1 MSLIDHLATGTTT
14 IARAWA
20 LTRDDG
26 VELGFTD
33 HDRDLEFE
41 GVSFRADAGL
51 SARAL
56 EQVTGLAV
64 DNSEAVGA
72 LRDAGLREDDI
83 MAGRYDGA
91 GLRIWEVN
99 WAAPEQRRLIF
110 RGSLGEITRAGGAF
124 RAELRGLSEALGQP
138 GGRIYHAAC
147 SASLGDA
154 ACGFDL
160 ATPGYFA
167 EVPLLE
173 ARDGVH
179 LHVAP
184 IESVSPGW
192 FAGGRVIVQSGQAL
206 GLSRHIREDRLVG
219 EARVLT
225 LWDGLRA
232 PLWPGDLLRV
242 EVGCD
247 KQAGTCRMKFDN
259 FLNFRGFPHIPGEDW
274 MTAYPKAGK
283 ANRGGARRSALPL
296 PTPFNP

>member
-1 MSLIDHLATGTTT
+1 MSLLDHLATGGTT

-20 LTRDDG
+20 LIRRDG
-26 VELGFTD
+26 TMFGFTD
-33 HDRDLEFE
+33 HDQDLAFE
-41 GVSFRADAGL
+41 GVTFRADSGL

-72 LRDAGLREDDI
+72 LRDAGLNDADI

-99 WAAPEQRRLIF
+99 WAAPDERRLIF

-160 ATPGYFA
+160 DTPGYFA
-167 EVPLLE
+167 ETPLLD
-173 ARDGVH
+173 AQDGGQLRVGPIDA
-179 LHVAP
+179 VA
-184 IESVSPGW
+184 PGW
-192 FAGGRVIVQSGQAL
+192 FTGGRVIVQSGTAD
-206 GLSRHIREDRLVG
+206 GLIGHIRDDRMTDGL
-219 EARVLT
+219 RVLT
-225 LWDGLRA
+225 LWDSLRA
-232 PLWPGDLLRV
+232 TLAPGDLLRL

-247 KQAGTCRMKFDN
+247 KQAGTCRLKFDN

-274 MTAYPKAGK
+274 LTAYPKAGK
-283 ANRGGARRSALPL
+283 ANSGGARRPVLPL
-296 PTPFNP
+296 PVPFTP

>member
-1 MSLIDHLATGTTT
+1 MSLLDHLATGTTT

-20 LTRDDG
+20 LSRRDG
-26 VELGFTD
+26 LELGFTD
-33 HDRDLEFE
+33 HDRDLSFE
-41 GVSFRADAGL
+41 GVIFRADAGL

-83 MAGRYDGA
+83 LAGRYDGA

-99 WAAPEQRRLIF
+99 WAAPDARRLIF

-154 ACGFDL
+154 ACRFDL
-160 ATPGYFA
+160 DTPGYFA
-167 EVPLLE
+167 ETPLLGLSDAGQLRLDPVE
-173 ARDGVH
+173 T
-179 LHVAP
+179 VA
-184 IESVSPGW
+184 PGW
-192 FAGGRVIVQSGQAL
+192 FAGGRVIVQSGAAI
-206 GLSRHIREDRLVG
+206 GLIGHIRDDRMQG
-219 EARVLT
+219 GARVLT
-225 LWDGLRA
+225 LWDSLRA
-232 PLWPGDLLRV
+232 ALAPGDLLRL

-247 KQAGTCRMKFDN
+247 KQAGTCRAKFDN
-259 FLNFRGFPHIPGEDW
+259 FLNFRGFPHMPGEDW
-274 MTAYPKAGK
+274 LTAYPKAGK
-283 ANRGGARRSALPL
+283 ANSGGARRPALPF
-296 PTPFNP
+296 PTPFAP